1 LNIYS
6 FPQRR
11 SSDLI
16 HFSYENEV
24 IPVEYNPAEKKY
36 HVEYPDSNELTMYL
50 NDAGDIKKLL
60 YYDAIEDETNTINIL
75 FDGSKKGGLTNTNMI
90 NVHMLLVTGLPI
102 IALYSTFMTHVPV
115 TSLTMTETLIVYENE
130 YDSDGFLTQSNVIIN
145 GQPPLEL
152 SYEYSPL

>member
-1 LNIYS
+1 MNYEFQYDNAGNITSY
-6 FPQRR
+6 
-11 SSDLI
+11 
-16 HFSYENEV
+16 SYENEV

-50 NDAGDIKKLL
+50 NDAGDIKKLI

-90 NVHMLLVTGLPI
+90 NVHIFLVTGLPI

-115 TSLTMTETLIVYENE
+115 TSLTMTETGKRLCEVREFEEPKVQEFRNE
-130 YDSDGFLTQSNVIIN
+130 AKSFFRLLN
-145 GQPPLEL
+145 
-152 SYEYSPL
+152 